1 MTANTQHSTHP
12 PQRLVSTGI
21 SVGDGPDPKH
31 AAEAVSRALKRS
43 RDSGGPQ
50 RVASVL
56 LFLTPDYAFS
66 PQAALTAAARAAD
79 CTHIVGCTGNGILTE
94 ELAISD
100 GSGAAAMVFGFD
112 HPLSLTLNQHD
123 DDIKLTFSTPDAVSS
138 DWLDAPTPRVGAIAA
153 DFFGHGPFAVWRS
166 ARVVEDGFVDVAASN
181 VRVAAAASQGVR
193 ALTAPVSVGKV
204 DGYDV
209 LQIGRYPALN
219 VLLQSLPIQPDAAD
233 SDKSPLPL
241 GTLMCGVT
249 FGDPQ
254 TAIKQGRYRLNHVVS
269 ADRNN
274 QSITLSHPLNAGEH
288 MFWAIRDKL
297 ASERAMQATL
307 QRLEQRIGAPPDYAM
322 LFPCLSRGSSFY
334 GGRDRDIEIIQQR
347 YPGLPMIGFYGNG
360 QIAPLGLGAHL
371 YQFSAAV
378 ALFSGRTPQPQSETV
393 H

>member
-1 MTANTQHSTHP
+1 
-12 PQRLVSTGI
+12 
-21 SVGDGPDPKH
+21 
-31 AAEAVSRALKRS
+31 
-43 RDSGGPQ
+43 
-50 RVASVL
+50 
-56 LFLTPDYAFS
+56 
-66 PQAALTAAARAAD
+66 
-79 CTHIVGCTGNGILTE
+79 
-94 ELAISD
+94 
-100 GSGAAAMVFGFD
+100 
-112 HPLSLTLNQHD
+112 
-123 DDIKLTFSTPDAVSS
+123 LTFSTPDAVSS
-138 DWLDAPTPRVGAIAA
+138 DWLDAPTRRVGAIAA

-166 ARVVEDGFVDVAASN
+166 ARLVEDGFVDVAAPN
-181 VRVAAAASQGVR
+181 MQVAAAASQGVR

-219 VLLQSLPIQPDAAD
+219 VLLQSLPRHTDTNQVNAD
-233 SDKSPLPL
+233 KNALPL

-297 ASERAMQATL
+297 ASERAMHATL
-307 QRLEQRIGAPPDYAM
+307 TNLEQEIGRQPDFAM

-347 YPGLPMIGFYGNG
+347 YPGLPLIGFYGNG

-378 ALFSGRTPQPQSETV
+378 ALFSEHGAAQRA
-393 H
+393 